1 MRIMQIVSGR
11 GVNGA
16 VIHCLM
22 LARALAARGH
32 EITLV
37 CRPGAWIGEQ
47 QVDGIEV
54 FPSTLDRWPFAE
66 LRRVAAAARERQI
79 EVVQTHMSR
88 AHFFGVLLRW
98 FGGTPSV
105 ATAHC
110 RKVQLH
116 WALNDRV
123 IAVSEATAR
132 FHHRVN
138 FVPKSK
144 MEVVYNFLD
153 DQRFSTPSPAVR
165 LAARAQLG
173 LKIHHIAIGTVG
185 DVCARKGQLYLIQAM
200 PELLRQVPEARL
212 LLIGG
217 GHPKYVAECEREAE
231 QLGVTESITF
241 CGHRS
246 DVRDLLEA
254 LDIYTLASVE
264 ESFPLSAL
272 EAMAAGLPLVT
283 TTAGGLPECVVNGET
298 GFLVRPRDPA
308 ALAEALIEVASDIS
322 LRSRFGAS
330 GQIRARTHFSSAS
343 QTPRIEAA
351 LARAA
356 RRRAA

>member
-1 MRIMQIVSGR
+1 MRIMQIVSGTA
-11 GVNGA
+11 VNGA

-47 QVDGIEV
+47 QLDGIEV
-54 FPSTLDRWPFAE
+54 FHSTLKRWPLAE
-66 LRRVAAAARERQI
+66 LRRVGQAAREREI
-79 EVVQTHMSR
+79 DVVQTHMSS

-98 FGGTPSV
+98 FGGVPSV

-110 RKVQLH
+110 RKAQFH
-116 WALNDRV
+116 WALNDRI
-123 IAVSEATAR
+123 IAVSEATAK
-132 FHHRVN
+132 FHRRVN
-138 FVPKSK
+138 LVPRRK
-144 MEVVYNFLD
+144 MEVVYNFLED
-153 DQRFSTPSPAVR
+153 HRFSALSPHVR

-173 LKIHHIAIGTVG
+173 LKSHHVAIGTVG
-185 DVCARKGQLYLIQAM
+185 DVCQRKGQLYLVQAM
-200 PELLRQVPEARL
+200 PKLLNNVPDARL

-217 GHPKYVAECEREAE
+217 GNPDYVAACRREAE
-231 QLGVTESITF
+231 RLHVADAITF

-246 DVRDLLEA
+246 DVREVLAA

-298 GFLVRPRDPA
+298 GFLVRPRDPK
-308 ALAEALIEVASDIS
+308 ALAEALTEIASDMT

-330 GQIRARTHFSSAS
+330 GLARAQAHFSSAS

-351 LARAA
+351 LARVA
-356 RRRAA
+356 RRAA